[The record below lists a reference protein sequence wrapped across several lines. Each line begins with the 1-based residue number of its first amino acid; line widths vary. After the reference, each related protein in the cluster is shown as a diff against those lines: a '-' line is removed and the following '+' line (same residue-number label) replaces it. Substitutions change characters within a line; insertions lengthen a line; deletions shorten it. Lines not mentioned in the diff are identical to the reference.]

1 MLGTHHR
8 RAAPRPDE
16 TFIAFALSWE
26 RARPT
31 DARAAEEPP
40 SVWFWKTAWQLIRV
54 AQPNGL
60 RLSCGALKKDSFHN
74 LRAPPASSAC

>member
-31 DARAAEEPP
+31 DAGSDEEPLT
-40 SVWFWKTAWQLIRV
+40 VWFWKTALQLI
-54 AQPNGL
+54 
-60 RLSCGALKKDSFHN
+60 
-74 LRAPPASSAC
+74 